1 MSDNDAAAVR
11 NDNPAGNNHT
21 ALLECC
27 GGLNNVDYSKM
38 DLTLL
43 EAFLKHINVY
53 DSHLCVAVIAI
64 IFNPLFW
71 NVVARWEHRTRRL
84 SRLFGSPYLACCF
97 LGFVIILLNIY
108 RSHSM
113 TVAMK
118 AQARWELMER
128 MEVFYTGIAFM
139 VFGTLLVV
147 SSFLALGFTG
157 TFLGDYF
164 GILMDEKVTGF
175 PFNITENP
183 MYWGSTANYLG
194 LALIGASPVGLVLT
208 AIVAVAYKV
217 AITFEGPFT
226 EQIYRERSQRRKHE

>member
-1 MSDNDAAAVR
+1 
-11 NDNPAGNNHT
+11 
-21 ALLECC
+21 
-27 GGLNNVDYSKM
+27 M
-38 DLTLL
+38 DLTLM
-43 EAFLKHINVY
+43 EVILKHIDFH
-53 DSHLCVAVIAI
+53 DSSFCIAVIAI

-71 NVVARWEHRTRRL
+71 NVVARWEHRTRTI
-84 SRLFGSPYLACCF
+84 SRFFGSPYVACYC
-97 LGFVIILLNIY
+97 LGFVIILLNVY

-118 AQARWELMER
+118 AQARWEVMDGTS
-128 MEVFYTGIAFM
+128 VFYTGVALM
-139 VFGTLLVV
+139 VLGTVLVV

-175 PFNITENP
+175 PFNIIENP

-217 AITFEGPFT
+217 ALRFEGPFT
-226 EQIYRERSQRRKHE
+226 EQIYQERSQRCK